1 MIEIWLAAV
10 YALGTLVGFIFGF
23 KKGVKTGKVGLMS
36 NLILE
41 GFVKTQKGKDGDV
54 ILMKVTE
61 NPPTIKDLL

>member
-23 KKGVKTGKVGLMS
+23 KKGIKTGKVGLMS